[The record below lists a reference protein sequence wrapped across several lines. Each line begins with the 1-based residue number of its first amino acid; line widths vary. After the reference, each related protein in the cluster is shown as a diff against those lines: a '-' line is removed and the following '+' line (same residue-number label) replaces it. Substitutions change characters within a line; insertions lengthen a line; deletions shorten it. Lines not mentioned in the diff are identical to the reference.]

1 MDRKRSFSEYSG
13 DVEPAKTSD
22 GQEEKTKIQKSA
34 QSPVT
39 DSLNYDEEVRPEAEE
54 SPETEHGWHRAYGNH
69 RRTKKKSGNQ
79 ELDVHPAITHSS
91 QARLYKHISITDF
104 RDLIMYLLLESK
116 APSWV
121 AVRRRGAVGKV
132 VTLMIPGLEMG
143 MFNGRFHLHEL
154 HDQEES
160 FSTDTDLSQ
169 NQQRNGIEQ
178 SFAKDGTDP
187 AKSSDDPRVEKEH
200 DGPDDYYPTK
210 IDPEDL
216 PTPVKTF
223 GEVFTHAWP
232 VRANTDDRMKK
243 VFSPVFG
250 ILTVPHEKIKEDRHM
265 KGPKPIKADRYDD
278 KATLITEF
286 VAAIEDLEENG
297 YPLHLAF
304 GDTDSAKEVVLAT
317 RRKYQQTTD
326 YGWVDSHVNRLEDG
340 DVPEQETK
348 PGDITAGRKV
358 LAIDCEMVKTASNP
372 LTLARVS
379 VVDWNGTVVMD
390 ELVKPEEPIIDYV
403 TFYSG
408 ITAEMMEPVTTTI
421 RDIQKRLLDIVTPQ
435 TILIGHSLESDLK
448 ALKFVHP
455 FIIDTV
461 LQYPHPRGPPLKSSL
476 SFLAQ
481 RYLEKQMKRD
491 KVKGGHDST
500 EDARV
505 ALDLIKLKCRKGQS
519 FGTGEGNGESIFKRL
534 RRTVRS
540 KTARESTDAED
551 FKAGAVVDWG
561 DPSRGHGA
569 AANLIIACESD
580 AEVVDGVKRAVK
592 GGGKP
597 DHDDP
602 EGGSVAEPV
611 DFIWARLREL
621 EAIRGWWSSS
631 RPGDVEEQRQK
642 VFARYAAADPLTDP
656 TAPAPDVLA
665 RAIGQV
671 AARVADVYAALPPCT
686 AFIVYSGSGD
696 VREVFKLGELERQ
709 FRSEYATKKWED
721 LSVRW
726 TDDESQALLRAVK
739 KARQGVG
746 FVVVK

>member
-13 DVEPAKTSD
+13 DVEPATTSD
-22 GQEEKTKIQKSA
+22 GREEKTKIQKSA

-39 DSLNYDEEVRPEAEE
+39 DSLSYDEEVKPEAEE
-54 SPETEHGWHRAYGNH
+54 SPETERGWHHVSSKHHSTR
-69 RRTKKKSGNQ
+69 KKSGNQ
-79 ELDVHPAITHSS
+79 EADVHPAITHSS
-91 QARLYKHISITDF
+91 QARLCKHISVTDF

-121 AVRRRGAVGKV
+121 AVRRRGAVRKV

-143 MFNGRFHLHEL
+143 MFNGQLPLHY
-154 HDQEES
+154 DQKES
-160 FSTDTDLSQ
+160 FSTDTGLSQ
-169 NQQRNGIEQ
+169 NQQRNGTEQ

-187 AKSSDDPRVEKEH
+187 VKSGDDPREDKEH
-200 DGPDDYYPTK
+200 DSPDDYYPTK
-210 IDPEDL
+210 INPEDL
-216 PTPVKTF
+216 PTPVKAF
-223 GEVFTHAWP
+223 GEVFSHAWP

-250 ILTVPHEKIKEDRHM
+250 ILTVPHEKAKEHRHM
-265 KGPKPIKADRYDD
+265 KGPKPIKVDRYDD
-278 KATLITEF
+278 KATSITEF

-297 YPLHLAF
+297 YPLHIAF
-304 GDTDSAKEVVLAT
+304 GDTESAKNVVLAN
-317 RRKYQQTTD
+317 RSKYQQTTD
-326 YGWVDSHVNRLEDG
+326 YGWVDSHVIRLEDG
-340 DVPEQETK
+340 DVPEQDIK
-348 PGDITAGRKV
+348 GDITVGRKV

-372 LTLARVS
+372 LALARVS

-421 RDIQKRLLDIVTPQ
+421 HDIQKRLLDIVTPQ

-481 RYLEKQMKRD
+481 KYLEKQMKRD
-491 KVKGGHDST
+491 KIKGGHDSI
-500 EDARV
+500 EDARA

-519 FGTGEGNGESIFKRL
+519 FGSGEGNGESIFKRL
-534 RRTVRS
+534 RRTLRS
-540 KTARESTDAED
+540 RPARESPDAEE

-569 AANLIIACESD
+569 AANLIIACDSD
-580 AEVVDGVKRAVK
+580 AAVVEGVKRAAS
-592 GGGKP
+592 GGKP
-597 DHDDP
+597 DHSDP
-602 EGGSVAEPV
+602 EARSVAEPV
-611 DFIWARLREL
+611 DFIWGRLREL

-631 RPGDVEEQRQK
+631 RPGDVEEQRLN
-642 VFARYAAADPLTDP
+642 VFARYAAADPLADP

-671 AARVADVYAALPPCT
+671 AARVADVYAGLPPCT

-696 VREVFKLGELERQ
+696 VREVFRLGELERQ